1 MASNGQ
7 FPLLDAPAG
16 NHGSCTHH
24 PGLDICFDEHNYHN
38 SLQALLI
45 EAHRANWPLVLSG

>member
-7 FPLLDAPAG
+7 FPPLDASAG
-16 NHGSCTHH
+16 NHGSCIHH
-24 PGLDICFDEHNYHN
+24 LGQDICFDEHNYHN
-38 SLQALLI
+38 SQQALLI